1 MNKKPAIFAHR
12 GASGTHP
19 ENTMAAFEAAVRLGA
34 DGIELDVQM
43 TKDGQIVV
51 IHDETV
57 NRTTNGKGAIER
69 MTYAQVAELDAG
81 SWFHPKFAGEKIL
94 TLDEF
99 LTWAT
104 GNTMQINIELKT
116 NKVPYHGIEQKV
128 LKLIDVY
135 NMRGRVIISSF
146 NQDSVGRV
154 IELDPYIA
162 VAGLVWRI
170 PRETVTA
177 AKKLG
182 LTALHTQV
190 SFALSEY
197 GREAIDSGILLRLY
211 TINDVKEWNRVK
223 RSGVPVEAIITD
235 FPERFF
241 KMSRE

>member
-1 MNKKPAIFAHR
+1 MNKRPAIFAHR

-43 TKDGQIVV
+43 TKDGEIVI

-69 MTYAQVAELDAG
+69 MTYTEIAELDAG

-104 GNTMQINIELKT
+104 GNNMQINIELKT

-128 LKLIDVY
+128 LELIDIY

-146 NQDSVGRV
+146 NPNSIGRV

-162 VAGLVWRI
+162 VASLVWRI
-170 PRETVTA
+170 PREAVA
-177 AKKLG
+177 VAKKLG
-182 LTALHTQV
+182 LTAMHTQV

-197 GREAIDSGILLRLY
+197 GREAIDSGMMLRLY

-223 RSGVPVEAIITD
+223 RSSVPVEAIITD
-235 FPERFF
+235 FPERF
-241 KMSRE
+241 

>member
-19 ENTMAAFEAAVRLGA
+19 ENTMAAFEAAVRLDA

-43 TKDGQIVV
+43 TKDGEIVI

-69 MTYAQVAELDAG
+69 MTYAEIAELDAG

-116 NKVPYHGIEQKV
+116 NKVPYYGIEQKV
-128 LKLIDVY
+128 LELIDIY

-146 NQDSVGRV
+146 NSESVGRV

-170 PRETVTA
+170 PREAVRA

-182 LTALHTQV
+182 LTALHTQIP
-190 SFALSEY
+190 FALSEY
-197 GREAIDSGILLRLY
+197 GKEAINSGMLLRLY

-223 RSGVPVEAIITD
+223 GSGVPVEAIITD
-235 FPERFF
+235 FPERF
-241 KMSRE
+241 

>member
-43 TKDGQIVV
+43 TKDGEIVI

-69 MTYAQVAELDAG
+69 MTYAEIAELDAG
-81 SWFHPKFAGEKIL
+81 SWFHPKFEGERIL

-116 NKVPYHGIEQKV
+116 NKVPYYGIEQKV
-128 LKLIDVY
+128 LELIDIY

-146 NQDSVGRV
+146 NSESVGRV

-170 PRETVTA
+170 PREAVRA

-190 SFALSEY
+190 SFALSEH
-197 GREAIDSGILLRLY
+197 GKEAINSGMLLRLY

-235 FPERFF
+235 FPERF
-241 KMSRE
+241 

>member
-43 TKDGQIVV
+43 TKDGEIVV

-104 GNTMQINIELKT
+104 GNTLQINIELKT
-116 NKVPYHGIEQKV
+116 NKVPYYGIEQKV
-128 LKLIDVY
+128 LELIDLY

-162 VAGLVWRI
+162 VAGLVWRV
-170 PRETVTA
+170 PRETVRA

-197 GREAIDSGILLRLY
+197 GREAIDSGMLLRLY
-211 TINDVKEWNRVK
+211 TINDMKEWNRVK
-223 RSGVPVEAIITD
+223 KSGVPVEAIITD
-235 FPERFF
+235 FPERF
-241 KMSRE
+241 S

>member
-43 TKDGQIVV
+43 TKDGEIVI

-69 MTYAQVAELDAG
+69 MTYAEIAELDAG
-81 SWFHPKFAGEKIL
+81 CWFHPHFSGEKIL

-99 LTWAT
+99 FTWAK
-104 GNTMQINIELKT
+104 GNNLQINIELKT

-128 LKLIDVY
+128 LKLIDMHK
-135 NMRGRVIISSF
+135 MRGRVIISSF
-146 NQDSVGRV
+146 NIDSIDRV
-154 IELDPYIA
+154 IKLNPYIA
-162 VAGLVWRI
+162 AAGLVWRI
-170 PRETVTA
+170 PREAVKT

-190 SFALSEY
+190 SFALSHY
-197 GREAIDSGILLRLY
+197 GKEAIDSGMLLRLY
-211 TINDVKEWNRVK
+211 TINDMKEWNRVK
-223 RSGVPVEAIITD
+223 RSGVPIEAIMTD
-235 FPERFF
+235 FPERFL
-241 KMSRE
+241 